1 MLRKA
6 LLAAGVALVVL
17 AALVALVARGTIG
30 NETMRRTLEAQLSAS
45 LHQPVT
51 IGRLGASFFPRV
63 ALDLHDV
70 TIGQPSGATI
80 AELSIVT
87 GLRGLLSKR
96 VEDAEVIVSNSR
108 IPLKVA
114 LAIVGAAAS
123 APPSA
128 PGAGLTIVSVR
139 TLSFRHVEVVSS
151 PYTLLIDLE
160 SALAGDRLDVS
171 RLAAQ
176 SADTRIEMRGAISSL
191 TRRLGKFTATAS
203 RLNLDEL
210 LAVAS
215 AMTSQAGGVAANG
228 TATPA
233 AAASPMD
240 ITIEL
245 TAPGGLLRGYT
256 LQDLSASL
264 RITPEELLLQPL
276 KFGLFGG
283 TYEGRLAV
291 MTQGA
296 APEAKLTGQLS
307 GMGVERILR
316 ETRGSASLSGTLSG
330 SVALT
335 THGDSSESMLAAARG
350 NGRVTISNG
359 VVPGLEMVRAV
370 VLAFGKPT
378 GVPPAGSG
386 SAFTRI
392 DGTFTLADRTLRS
405 QDLSFNS
412 RDFDMTGTP
421 VVRLTDGAID
431 MHATVMLSRELT
443 AQAGTDLRR
452 YTVQDGRIVL
462 PARITGTVAAPSV
475 TIDMAAALQR
485 ALQNEIRRRMQGLFD
500 KIIK

>member
-1 MLRKA
+1 M
-6 LLAAGVALVVL
+6 
-17 AALVALVARGTIG
+17 
-30 NETMRRTLEAQLSAS
+30 
-45 LHQPVT
+45 
-51 IGRLGASFFPRV
+51 
-63 ALDLHDV
+63 
-70 TIGQPSGATI
+70 
-80 AELSIVT
+80 
-87 GLRGLLSKR
+87 
-96 VEDAEVIVSNSR
+96 
-108 IPLKVA
+108 
-114 LAIVGAAAS
+114 
-123 APPSA
+123 
-128 PGAGLTIVSVR
+128 TIVAIR
-139 TLSFRHVEVVSS
+139 TLSFRHVEVVSP
-151 PYTLLIDLE
+151 PYTLLIDLD

-176 SADTRIEMRGAISSL
+176 SAETRIEMHGALSSI
-191 TRRLGKFTATAS
+191 TRRLGRFTATAS
-203 RLNLDEL
+203 QLNLDEL

-215 AMTSQAGGVAANG
+215 AVTSQAGV
-228 TATPA
+228 
-233 AAASPMD
+233 AAASGAMTPPGGAASAMD

-245 TAPGGLLRGYT
+245 AAPGGVLRGNT
-256 LQDLSASL
+256 FQALSASL

-276 KFGLFGG
+276 RFGLFGG

-291 MTQGA
+291 MTQAA

-316 ETRGSASLSGTLSG
+316 ETRGSASISGTLSG

-335 THGDSSESMLAAARG
+335 THGDSSGSMLAAARG
-350 NGRVTISNG
+350 NGRVTISDG
-359 VVPGLEMVRAV
+359 IVPGLEMVRAV
-370 VLAFGKPT
+370 VLAFGKST

-421 VVRLTDGAID
+421 VVNLTDGAID

-462 PARITGTVAAPSV
+462 PARITGTVAAPNV
-475 TIDMAAALQR
+475 TIDLAAALQR
-485 ALQNEIRRRMQGLFD
+485 ALQNEIKRRMQGLFD
-500 KIIK
+500 KIIR